1 MMFSWKLREK
11 SCVIRSDDMFRI
23 YGLYIKKMLRTK
35 SALFWNLAFP
45 IILGTLFYFAF
56 SNIYGDQA
64 SKAMRIAIVGEN
76 AEQHPFTRVL
86 EGLTYDDGSRMM
98 DITFATEEEANR
110 MLDNAGSSEG
120 VAKALFGSSLEK
132 DKEKGDDDRTKRV
145 IGVITLSGAQDVTL
159 TIKENDMYQSILS
172 GIVSAYRQKAAFLA
186 DSMEKGGE
194 AYEEAVKVVS
204 EDVEFVISKGMA
216 GENKD
221 PYLAYFYN
229 LIAMMCMLGSILA
242 MDMFISVQPNATN
255 TGLRIGASGVS
266 RLKYEA
272 AIFLAVFTMQMVC
285 TGIALVYILGILKL
299 RFGGELGGILLTVVL
314 GNLLGI
320 ALGYLVSHIGHFS
333 YNKKNTILTLITLGG
348 GAISG
353 LYAVMMKAVIEAKAP
368 IINRIN
374 PMSVITDAFY
384 SLNMFG
390 TGDRY
395 FRSIITMICLSAA
408 LLVIGAL
415 LGRRN
420 QYESL

>member
-1 MMFSWKLREK
+1 
-11 SCVIRSDDMFRI
+11 MFRI

-132 DKEKGDDDRTKRV
+132 DKEKGDDERTKRV

-299 RFGGELGGILLTVVL
+299 RFGG
-314 GNLLGI
+314 
-320 ALGYLVSHIGHFS
+320 
-333 YNKKNTILTLITLGG
+333 
-348 GAISG
+348 
-353 LYAVMMKAVIEAKAP
+353 
-368 IINRIN
+368 
-374 PMSVITDAFY
+374 
-384 SLNMFG
+384 
-390 TGDRY
+390 
-395 FRSIITMICLSAA
+395 
-408 LLVIGAL
+408 
-415 LGRRN
+415 
-420 QYESL
+420 

>member
-1 MMFSWKLREK
+1 
-11 SCVIRSDDMFRI
+11 
-23 YGLYIKKMLRTK
+23 
-35 SALFWNLAFP
+35 
-45 IILGTLFYFAF
+45 
-56 SNIYGDQA
+56 
-64 SKAMRIAIVGEN
+64 
-76 AEQHPFTRVL
+76 
-86 EGLTYDDGSRMM
+86 
-98 DITFATEEEANR
+98 
-110 MLDNAGSSEG
+110 
-120 VAKALFGSSLEK
+120 
-132 DKEKGDDDRTKRV
+132 
-145 IGVITLSGAQDVTL
+145 
-159 TIKENDMYQSILS
+159 
-172 GIVSAYRQKAAFLA
+172 
-186 DSMEKGGE
+186 
-194 AYEEAVKVVS
+194 
-204 EDVEFVISKGMA
+204 
-216 GENKD
+216 
-221 PYLAYFYN
+221 
-229 LIAMMCMLGSILA
+229 
-242 MDMFISVQPNATN
+242 
-255 TGLRIGASGVS
+255 
-266 RLKYEA
+266 
-272 AIFLAVFTMQMVC
+272 
-285 TGIALVYILGILKL
+285 
-299 RFGGELGGILLTVVL
+299 LGGILLTVVL